1 MNYEW
6 VTSLIC
12 TRNFCIITE
21 HKQHSWRFESS
32 LLSSSGE
39 NIVKFTRYMHRCARI
54 FCRNTNTFTHQW
66 NKWAPF
72 NVLITDN
79 FIFMAQ
85 GALLVEHFLY
95 HHPSSTSSLSHGIIL
110 PNTLLPH
117 VLKICSFS
125 GVKHYVTL
133 IKQAVDVELLNR
145 PPTTIKTFLTHPK

>member
-1 MNYEW
+1 MSN
-6 VTSLIC
+6 
-12 TRNFCIITE
+12 ITNMYQE
-21 HKQHSWRFESS
+21 FLHYHWTQTALMTFRKQSAFLFRWKHCQ
-32 LLSSSGE
+32 
-39 NIVKFTRYMHRCARI
+39 KFTWYMHRCARI

-79 FIFMAQ
+79 LIFMAQ
-85 GALLVEHFLY
+85 GTLLVEHFLY
-95 HHPSSTSSLSHGIIL
+95 HHPSSTSSLSHGNIL
-110 PNTLLPH
+110 PNTLLSY

-133 IKQAVDVELLNR
+133 IKQAVDVELLNT